1 MCLNLD
7 LLDELRIGVEQRLAS
22 YQNLMARHYNKQAK
36 PKHLNIGELVLRRVT
51 LATKDSAQGKLAQI
65 GKDLTRL
72 LIASGEI
79 LTIKGNL
86 TGKSYLTLGTLSIGG
101 STTSGSLPITMFTFT
116 LNAFPFHILLISI
129 MF

>member
-22 YQNLMARHYNKQAK
+22 YQNLMARHYNKRAK
-36 PKHLNIGELVLRRVT
+36 PKRLNIGELVLRRVT
-51 LATKDSAQGKLAQI
+51 LATKDLAQGKLAQI
-65 GKDLTRL
+65 GKDLTRSL
-72 LIASGEI
+72 TASGEI
-79 LTIKGNL
+79 LTTKGHL

-101 STTSGSLPITMFTFT
+101 STTSGSLPITMFTLT
-116 LNAFPFHILLISI
+116 LNAFAFHILLISI

>member
-1 MCLNLD
+1 
-7 LLDELRIGVEQRLAS
+7 
-22 YQNLMARHYNKQAK
+22 MARHYNRQVKAR
-36 PKHLNIGELVLRRVT
+36 HFNIDELVLRRVT